1 MAEFSTGMWVILA
14 VVGVATILLCVHTL
28 ASLVRNE
35 IGLHDLRVEVV
46 TRRNDYLRNLYGAD
60 EVEEYGE
67 VEVLE
72 VDEAPEFESERER
85 MEA

>member
-72 VDEAPEFESERER
+72 VDEAPEFESER
-85 MEA
+85 MAA